1 MMLSNKAR
9 PFMIAPLQQW
19 QMRDFARL
27 VKKEKEDV
35 AEAEILTE
43 GKQVQGAKQ
52 RSLPQEKSF

>member
-1 MMLSNKAR
+1 
-9 PFMIAPLQQW
+9 MIAPLQQW